1 MSEKMILNIEETA
14 KYVDLGVL
22 CYNENGKKVYYKLV
36 PLTIEESQ
44 LSTPDGVPLQNKL
57 VPLTAS
63 QLAEIGIEETVA
75 QSTEEIDIEE

>member
-57 VPLTAS
+57 IPLSTQ
-63 QLAEIGIEETVA
+63 QLKEIGIEETVA
-75 QSTEEIDIEE
+75 EPVQEIDIEE